1 MITINFCINKKIIR
15 LDYSFI
21 TCMKY
26 RGTYGVSIIEEMEN
40 IKDFIVENPIILTR
54 ILERIIY
61 VSIQNSKLTFDEFKN
76 LARAD
81 EKFTLSALDF
91 LKNWLLK
98 DNFLKND
105 KQSKKKEE
113 VNIKFDEYQI
123 ISIYSK
129 LNLPEF
135 LLRELNI
142 FQVCELISIN
152 NEIFSTQKSDHKKYR
167 KMSDSEMKS
176 LYG

>member
-1 MITINFCINKKIIR
+1 MLTINFRINKKILK

-26 RGTYGVSIIEEMEN
+26 RSTYGISVVEEMEN
-40 IKDFIVENPIILTR
+40 IKKFIVEKPLILTR

-61 VSIQNSKLTFDEFKN
+61 IATCNSKMTFDEFKN

-81 EKFTLSALDF
+81 GEFTLSALDF

-105 KQSKKKEE
+105 NQSKKIKEE
-113 VNIKFDEYQI
+113 KTKFDEYQI

-129 LNLPEF
+129 LDLPEF
-135 LLRELNI
+135 LLRELNV

-152 NEIFSTQKSDHKKYR
+152 NEVFSDKDNAPKKYR